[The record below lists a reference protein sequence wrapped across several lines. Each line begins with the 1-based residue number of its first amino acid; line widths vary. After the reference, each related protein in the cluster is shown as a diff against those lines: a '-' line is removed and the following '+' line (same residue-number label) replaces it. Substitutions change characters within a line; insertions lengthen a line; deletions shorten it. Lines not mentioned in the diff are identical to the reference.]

1 MLIFFET
8 LMKNRSVYIFFL
20 LTSDTILYIK
30 ITFLKYRKQMQVL
43 KKPFIYIMYLKE
55 CVYSNADQYRTN
67 PIVAYLIV
75 INLQMKPI
83 YHIWLFWRSEK
94 GFEVI
99 KEVVSLIWLTYLV
112 LNIFQSIMNKNKDR
126 TIHLNFNRSVCLI
139 FFQQVTS
146 KF

>member
-1 MLIFFET
+1 MPIFFET

-43 KKPFIYIMYLKE
+43 KKTLYLHHVFK
-55 CVYSNADQYRTN
+55 SNADQYRTN